1 MLSVLNMFLFKL
13 FRNISIIIFCCLFA
27 LSSHSFPKKKHS
39 IIKDKIVKED
49 YENVYESGYYYG
61 FLKFCNYK
69 GSKDKNFQKRLKG
82 LVAYTNWDLFLV
94 FNRGIQQVDGDL
106 YIAGH
111 GWAGGAP
118 NTNSTWQQKP
128 IQWKLDLR
136 GCDDKQSLDKA
147 YSAMDIV
154 VNDIVIKFLLER
166 DNYQSN
172 LNSLISALQTD
183 KKDDYGSVVQK
194 LNSAA
199 QSYGGS
205 GTTIASDN
213 STTDEYT
220 TTDVSVEQN
229 NSGGTKSIRSQ
240 LKELKSLFEDD
251 LISEDDYNAK
261 KQQLLD
267 LL

>member
-1 MLSVLNMFLFKL
+1 MFLFKL
-13 FRNISIIIFCCLFA
+13 FSNISIIIFCCLFA

-39 IIKDKIVKED
+39 IITDKIVKED
-49 YENVYESGYYYG
+49 YENVYESGYYFG

-147 YSAMDIV
+147 YSAMDDII
-154 VNDIVIKFLLER
+154 NDIIIKFLLER

-172 LNSLISALQTD
+172 LNSLISALKTD
-183 KKDDYGSVVQK
+183 RKDDYSSVIQK
-194 LNSAA
+194 LNLAA
-199 QSYGGS
+199 ENYGAS
-205 GTTIASDN
+205 GTTIASEN

-220 TTDVSVEQN
+220 TTDASVEQIIL
-229 NSGGTKSIRSQ
+229 GGPKVLGVK
-240 LKELKSLFEDD
+240 LK
-251 LISEDDYNAK
+251 N
-261 KQQLLD
+261 
-267 LL
+267 